1 MGYVSKSG
9 KQMVDK
15 LDPAKY
21 IIEAVDTDKTKPIVL
36 DMRDYAFAQL
46 IKDLTAA
53 IRSLDDGIRSAR

>member
-1 MGYVSKSG
+1 MGYVSKSD

-15 LDPAKY
+15 IDPAKFE
-21 IIEAVDTDKTKPIVL
+21 IIPIDTDKTKPIVL